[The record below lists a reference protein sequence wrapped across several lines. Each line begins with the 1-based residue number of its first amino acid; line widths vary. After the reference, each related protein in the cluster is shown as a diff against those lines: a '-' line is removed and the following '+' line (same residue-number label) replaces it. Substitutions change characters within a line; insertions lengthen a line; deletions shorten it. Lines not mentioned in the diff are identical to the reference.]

1 MDWVLMHEDDFN
13 FKHMLL
19 SLMVIIEIQFSH
31 WLNMKYLESS
41 LFPDSTDIREKVTD
55 LITNQLQYPLHIVSI
70 DDVR

>member
-1 MDWVLMHEDDFN
+1 
-13 FKHMLL
+13 
-19 SLMVIIEIQFSH
+19 
-31 WLNMKYLESS
+31 MKYLESS